1 MSGSSVTDARYVSL
15 STQRRDGREV
25 RTPVWIA
32 GVGSTQYVFTEAR
45 AGKVKRI
52 RAQGRARLAACTA
65 GGRVLG
71 AWHDARARIV
81 EDPLLIAEA
90 YRALYAKYG
99 WQMRLI
105 DWFSKLTGRY
115 DGRAIIALELT

>member
-1 MSGSSVTDARYVSL
+1 MSEAPVTAARYVSL
-15 STQRRDGREV
+15 ATQRRDGREV

-32 GVGSTQYVFTEAR
+32 GSGNTHYVFSEAR

-65 GGRVLG
+65 QGRVRG
-71 AWHDARARIV
+71 DWHDARARIV
-81 EDPLLIAEA
+81 DDAASITAA
-90 YRALYAKYG
+90 FRALYAKYG

-105 DWFSKLTGRY
+105 DWLSKLTGRY
-115 DGRAIIALELT
+115 GGRAIIELELT